1 MKNIVK
7 VLTANR
13 LSDGIAVWYADSN
26 GWVEQIG
33 RARAASTKEDISAL
47 EKIAAETLAQGQH
60 CDVVLIDAEETAD
73 GPRPLKLRERIRAEG
88 PTITPDLGI
97 KDLGIKDLGISDLG
111 ISDLGMKA
119 A

>member
-1 MKNIVK
+1 MKQVLK

-13 LSDGIAVWYADSN
+13 LSDGIAVWYSRSNEWLEHIAKADAVSD
-26 GWVEQIG
+26 
-33 RARAASTKEDISAL
+33 KEAIVWL
-47 EKIAAETLAQGQH
+47 EKIAAETLARGQH
-60 CDVVLIDAEETAD
+60 CDVVLIDVENTQQ

-97 KDLGIKDLGISDLG
+97 K
-111 ISDLGMKA
+111 A